1 VVTGDPL
8 YRCNDPKL
16 FLYRVLEGSLCVHH
30 VQPNYADPVFRFKFP
45 GDFLGFGFLSCHAES
60 ATAIAH
66 TIVECL
72 PLDEQGTLV
81 AKDRWAKDE
90 LDAVTEWEFEYR
102 RLSLATAAHNPL
114 MRVASMLLAL
124 SSANLRE
131 GRRPDLIDVQCFR
144 TACDLGL
151 AGDETRAAL
160 AELQRLE
167 LVKTVG
173 SDGLLAIDLGRLE
186 QVAEIPQVPNS
197 VNPTARSQALHA
209 VHPQTVTSLPPILD
223 RTIYPETD
231 GAANDRAGA

>member
-1 VVTGDPL
+1 ML
-8 YRCNDPKL
+8 NL
-16 FLYRVLEGSLCVHH
+16 
-30 VQPNYADPVFRFKFP
+30 
-45 GDFLGFGFLSCHAES
+45 

-186 QVAEIPQVPNS
+186 QVAEIPQALNGGYAYRPF
-197 VNPTARSQALHA
+197 RSFACGTLGHGDLNA
-209 VHPQTVTSLPPILD
+209 PCLGPDDLL
-223 RTIYPETD
+223 
-231 GAANDRAGA
+231 